1 MNTYSC
7 IIIDDEEIA
16 IKRLKLMIENHID
29 GLEVKAVYN
38 NAAQALND
46 IAQVKPDIVFT
57 DVKMPGMSG
66 VEFVEYLYQSGIKI
80 QPVLMSGFKSSEIY
94 LNAIKLNIVDFIEKP
109 YNENEIR
116 LAFEK
121 AKQRMENNKHLD
133 ILPKLLQIMKDDEKI
148 QFKTLTGMIVER
160 RGDILGL
167 ESDGKMCDLF
177 SLYWDKRRINEAF
190 VDIQDRI
197 INTQFL
203 RIGRSH
209 ILNLKYISEI
219 NTKAKKCFLRYNDKS
234 ISFNLSEQACKDVLV
249 EYDKFLKGSML

>member
-16 IKRLKLMIENHID
+16 IKRLTLMIENHIE
-29 GLEVKAVYN
+29 GLKVVAVYC
-38 NAAQALND
+38 NATDALND
-46 IAQVKPDIVFT
+46 LPNRKPDIVFT
-57 DVKMPGMSG
+57 DVKMPGMNG
-66 VEFVEYLYQSGIKI
+66 IEFVELLNKSKIKI
-80 QPVLMSGFKSSEIY
+80 QPILMSGYKQPDIF

-109 YNENEIR
+109 YVESEIR
-116 LAFEK
+116 QAFEK
-121 AKQRMENNKHLD
+121 AKQRIETNKHLD
-133 ILPKLLQIMKDDEKI
+133 IMPKLLQIMKDDEKI
-148 QFKTLTGMIVER
+148 QFKTLNGIIVER

-167 ESDGKMCDLF
+167 ESDGKMSDLF

-209 ILNLKYISEI
+209 IINLKYISEI
-219 NTKAKKCFLRYNDKS
+219 NTKTKKCHLRYNDKT
-234 ISFNLSEQACKDVLV
+234 ISFNLSEQACKDVLD
-249 EYDKFLKGSML
+249 EYHLFLTRESM